1 MVSINF
7 CYGAYCMFN
16 KKMIDKMLEMSDE
29 RLLAMLKIVLASA
42 GIDLGKKT
50 PDAKTVRKI
59 RALLGEITDADIE
72 RVIYLADRYKN
83 GG

>member
-1 MVSINF
+1 
-7 CYGAYCMFN
+7 MFN

-42 GIDLGKKT
+42 GIDLGKKM

-72 RVIYLADRYKN
+72 RVTYLADRYKN

>member
-1 MVSINF
+1 
-7 CYGAYCMFN
+7 MFN

-50 PDAKTVRKI
+50 PDTKTVRKI

-72 RVIYLADRYKN
+72 RVTYLADRYKN